1 MCYTDIYRWN
11 NGKGNHILQII
22 NTIYYTYY
30 FKEFNKFK
38 FPGHEYFSLIEGSF
52 PKNNNSCSC
61 DNRIDIT
68 RKINPC
74 CDNFLLSLEEMKDIY
89 DKHITFKRE
98 LSITKIYDIGIH
110 IRSGDIFGRNIHWE
124 YVQPPLD
131 YYIQF
136 IEQNKGKS
144 IVFVYENTQNP
155 VIDKIIKYVNEKKA
169 NNDNDNYNIDFKS
182 SCVLDDILTL
192 TSCKNLVFSMGTF
205 CLLPY
210 LISSN
215 IKRVFITSFMIN
227 KPRGKNWYKIN
238 ENKNNVLIPFEKY
251 MKAGSWK
258 NKPEQVELM
267 LNYKMD
273 TKLYDK
279 FKI

>member
-1 MCYTDIYRWN
+1 MS
-11 NGKGNHILQII
+11 I
-22 NTIYYTYY
+22 N
-30 FKEFNKFK
+30 
-38 FPGHEYFSLIEGSF
+38 
-52 PKNNNSCSC
+52 
-61 DNRIDIT
+61 
-68 RKINPC
+68 
-74 CDNFLLSLEEMKDIY
+74 KDIANWKLNQATY
-89 DKHITFKRE
+89 DYTKLNYE
-98 LSITKIYDIGIH
+98 LNQRTNSY
-110 IRSGDIFGRNIHWE
+110 RNYIF
-124 YVQPPLD
+124 D
-131 YYIQF
+131 
-136 IEQNKGKS
+136 QN
-144 IVFVYENTQNP
+144 
-155 VIDKIIKYVNEKKA
+155 IIKRKESSN
-169 NNDNDNYNIDFKS
+169 NIDFKS

-210 LISSN
+210 LISSH
-215 IKRVFITSFMIN
+215 IKRVYITSFMIN

>member
-1 MCYTDIYRWN
+1 MN
-11 NGKGNHILQII
+11 
-22 NTIYYTYY
+22 
-30 FKEFNKFK
+30 
-38 FPGHEYFSLIEGSF
+38 
-52 PKNNNSCSC
+52 
-61 DNRIDIT
+61 
-68 RKINPC
+68 
-74 CDNFLLSLEEMKDIY
+74 
-89 DKHITFKRE
+89 
-98 LSITKIYDIGIH
+98 
-110 IRSGDIFGRNIHWE
+110 
-124 YVQPPLD
+124 
-131 YYIQF
+131 
-136 IEQNKGKS
+136 
-144 IVFVYENTQNP
+144 
-155 VIDKIIKYVNEKKA
+155 
-169 NNDNDNYNIDFKS
+169 NDNYNIDFKS

-251 MKAGSWK
+251 MKAGAWK